1 MKTTLLTI
9 FTPTYNRAYTL
20 PKLYQSLC
28 NQKKDNY
35 RFEWLIIDDE
45 SMDNTQQLVESW
57 IKEERPFEIRYYK
70 QKHGG
75 KHRALNKAFD
85 LAEGEFLFIVDSD
98 DSLTSNAV
106 YLIDKWLLE
115 IKENPIFAGVA
126 GLKVSSKGNVWGGNV
141 SFSNDYVDAT
151 DFEREKY
158 HLMGDKAEVYRT
170 SILQKFKFPEIQ
182 GEYFVTEDFCWMQI
196 ASAGYKLRWYNQ
208 PIYICEYL
216 DDGLTNTGANAVS
229 GHKNNHRGYCL
240 YIKKCIEYKPFTIG
254 MAHLREYEKTEKALE
269 ISYFDRAKN
278 LKMSVVRYLIMCAF
292 GIPIAYIARKV
303 KNLK

>member
-28 NQKKDNY
+28 NQKTDNY

-57 IKEERPFEIRYYK
+57 MKEERLFEIRYYK

-115 IKENPIFAGVA
+115 IKDNPIFAGVA
-126 GLKVSSKGNVWGGNV
+126 GLRVSSKGNVWGGNV

-216 DDGLTNTGANAVS
+216 DDGLTSTGANAVS
-229 GHKNNHRGYCL
+229 GHKNNHMGYCL
-240 YIKKCIEYKPFTIG
+240 YIKKCIECKPFAIG
-254 MAHLREYEKTEKALE
+254 MAHLREYEKTEQALGTAC
-269 ISYFDRAKN
+269 FDRAKN
-278 LKMSVVRYLIMCAF
+278 LKISVVKYLIMCAF
-292 GIPIAYIARKV
+292 GIPVAYIIRKV